1 MGKIRGVF
9 NGVVERINPV
19 ADPATRQ
26 VEITSRHPTTVGPWW
41 PDCSRKGRC
50 RAKPAPPSRCRRRRD
65 QTGQLA
71 VPPADQLR
79 QVEPSPEFVAAQR
92 ATVEAAER
100 QVRIAEQGVRI
111 ARGAYLPN
119 VSLNFNYGRQLFP
132 SSPFNLGG
140 DWRTDF
146 SAGLGVQMPIFNGG
160 RTRADVRLAQQSLEQ
175 SRLQLAQ
182 LQEITELRL
191 QQAQA
196 ERERASAEISARQQT
211 VSAAERVYNLTRLR
225 YQQGLATQLEVSDAR
240 VALLQARVNLAQALT
255 SFYAADAQLMVTG
268 GAAAPTATSQAPQTP
283 TAPSQS
289 NQRRP

>member
-1 MGKIRGVF
+1 MTQ
-9 NGVVERINPV
+9 PV
-19 ADPATRQ
+19 Q
-26 VEITSRHPTTVGPWW
+26 LTT
-41 PDCSRKGRC
+41 
-50 RAKPAPPSRCRRRRD
+50 AL
-65 QTGQLA
+65 T

-111 ARGAYLPN
+111 ARGLISPTCRLP
-119 VSLNFNYGRQLFP
+119 STTGGSSS
-132 SSPFNLGG
+132 SSPFDLGG

-196 ERERASAEISARQQT
+196 ERERR
-211 VSAAERVYNLTRLR
+211 
-225 YQQGLATQLEVSDAR
+225 
-240 VALLQARVNLAQALT
+240 
-255 SFYAADAQLMVTG
+255 
-268 GAAAPTATSQAPQTP
+268 
-283 TAPSQS
+283 
-289 NQRRP
+289 QRRD